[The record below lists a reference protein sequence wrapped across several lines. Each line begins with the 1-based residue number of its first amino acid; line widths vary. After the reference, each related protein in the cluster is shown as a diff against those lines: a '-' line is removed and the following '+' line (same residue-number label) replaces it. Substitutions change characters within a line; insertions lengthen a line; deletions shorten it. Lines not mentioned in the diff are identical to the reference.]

1 MRLSAASRSEMNR
14 GVRSPFSL
22 CGAFMLRRR
31 QGTPDTG
38 DDHEMHITRR
48 KTKQIRVGNV
58 KIGGD
63 APISVQSMCSTDTR
77 DVAATVEQ
85 IRQLEAVGC
94 ELIRVAVPDMEA
106 AEALRK
112 IKAQMSVPLIADIH
126 FDHRLAVKAAGVVD
140 CVRINPGN
148 IGAWWKVTEVIKA
161 VNDRGIPLRIGV
173 NGGSLERALLDKYGY
188 PTAEALAESALNAVH
203 ALEDVGFTNMK
214 VSLKASDVH
223 LAIDAYWLFAHQTD
237 YPLHIGITEAGTV
250 MTGAVKSA
258 IGLGWLLSHGIG
270 DTLRVSLAADPV
282 EEVKVGFEIL
292 KSLELRHR
300 GINVIACPT
309 CGRVEI
315 DVVRMANELEK
326 RLAHIKTPLNVSVL
340 GCVVNGIGEG
350 KEADIGVA
358 GGEGVGILFKKGKL
372 LRKVPM
378 AELMDR
384 LIEEVEL
391 LAREK
396 EAEGARDEQPAPPYE
411 HASSPVRSDG
421 SMATSS
427 LVRELPVI

>member
-1 MRLSAASRSEMNR
+1 MY
-14 GVRSPFSL
+14 
-22 CGAFMLRRR
+22 
-31 QGTPDTG
+31 
-38 DDHEMHITRR
+38 ITRR
-48 KTKQIRVGNV
+48 KTRQIRVGKV

-63 APISVQSMCSTDTR
+63 APISVQSMTTTDTR
-77 DVAATVEQ
+77 DVTATVDQ
-85 IRQLEAVGC
+85 IRRLEEVGC

-106 AEALRK
+106 ADALPK
-112 IKAQMSVPLIADIH
+112 IKARMTVPLIADIH
-126 FDHRLAVKAAGVVD
+126 FDHRLALKAAEVVD

-161 VNDRGIPLRIGV
+161 VNDHGIPLRIGV
-173 NGGSLERALLDKYGY
+173 NGGSLERHLLEKYGF
-188 PTAEALAESALNAVH
+188 PTAEALSESALNAVR

-223 LAIDAYWLFAHQTD
+223 MAIDAYYLFSQQSN
-237 YPLHIGITEAGTV
+237 YPLHIGITEAGTA
-250 MTGAVKSA
+250 MTGSVKSA
-258 IGLGWLLSHGIG
+258 IGLGWLLSSGVG

-326 RLAHIKTPLNVSVL
+326 RLGHIKTPLNVSVL

-350 KEADIGVA
+350 KEADIGIA

-372 LRKVPM
+372 VRKVPI
-378 AELMDR
+378 AELMEC
-384 LIEEVEL
+384 LIQEVDQM
-391 LAREK
+391 AKEK
-396 EAEGARDEQPAPPYE
+396 EAEDSDSMPPTNGQ
-411 HASSPVRSDG
+411 HVGITWDSS
-421 SMATSS
+421 ATSS
-427 LVRELPVI
+427 PSTLGREIPVLPNKH

>member
-1 MRLSAASRSEMNR
+1 MY
-14 GVRSPFSL
+14 
-22 CGAFMLRRR
+22 
-31 QGTPDTG
+31 
-38 DDHEMHITRR
+38 ITRR
-48 KTKQIRVGNV
+48 KTRQVQVGTV

-63 APISVQSMCSTDTR
+63 APISVQSMTSTDTR
-77 DVAATVEQ
+77 DVKATVDQ
-85 IRQLEAVGC
+85 IRRLEEVGC
-94 ELIRVAVPDMEA
+94 EIIRVAVPDMEA
-106 AEALRK
+106 AAALPK
-112 IKAQMSVPLIADIH
+112 IKSEMTVPLIADIH
-126 FDHRLAVKAAGVVD
+126 FDHRLALKAAEIVD

-173 NGGSLERALLDKYGY
+173 NGGSLERPLLEKYGY
-188 PTAEALAESALNAVH
+188 PTAEALSESALNAVH

-223 LAIDAYWLFAHQTD
+223 MAVDAYYLFSQHSN
-237 YPLHIGITEAGTV
+237 YPLHLGITEAGTV
-250 MTGAVKSA
+250 QTGAVKSA
-258 IGLGWLLSHGIG
+258 IGLGWLLSQGIG
-270 DTLRVSLAADPV
+270 DTIRVSLAADPV

-326 RLAHIKTPLNVSVL
+326 RLGHIKTPLNVSVL

-350 KEADIGVA
+350 KEADIGIA

-372 LRKVPM
+372 VRKVPM
-378 AELMDR
+378 AELMEC
-384 LIEEVEL
+384 LIQEVEEM
-391 LAREK
+391 ANEK
-396 EAEGARDEQPAPPYE
+396 DAEGGGNYEPAE
-411 HASSPVRSDG
+411 KG
-421 SMATSS
+421 SNGGGMSVMAESGPSS
-427 LVRELPVI
+427 LSREIPVLPNNR